1 MSLEALRSDIYQLFN
16 ALLRS
21 SPKVKHLTL
30 LWLGDCF
37 KANAGRGKLWTS
49 EMGALLS
56 NSYASDG
63 FFLNLVSSA
72 LNLIPR
78 RSIVLAYFG

>member
-1 MSLEALRSDIYQLFN
+1 M
-16 ALLRS
+16 
-21 SPKVKHLTL
+21 
-30 LWLGDCF
+30 WLGDCF

-63 FFLNLVSSA
+63 FFLNLV
-72 LNLIPR
+72 P
-78 RSIVLAYFG
+78 VLPKVTNIGSQIL

>member
-30 LWLGDCF
+30 MWLGDCF

-72 LNLIPR
+72 FDLGPHC
-78 RSIVLAYFG
+78 